1 VRRIGERLAHSAHLA
16 QAAVP
21 EAVSSTV
28 GTTAAPVVSSGV
40 GERVVAA
47 GMTLLLAG
55 GVTVGAAK
63 IVRGGNQDK
72 PAARAVASAPAP
84 APAPAPDTSRVRET
98 HPPADHPASDRGR
111 TGNANDTRAEPPI
124 VEEPEPT
131 PVVEVSEIIEA
142 SPSPDA
148 DPSPEPSVEP
158 PPPAPEWTMSFGS
171 DLLGD
176 TSWLSLVNSTV
187 QGKVGTAVRYSQ
199 TVTGSLVGS
208 KRELTRISLEYW
220 GSAQGKTGN
229 AEVRMFLDT
238 PAGSA
243 EYRASASLE
252 SVNLAQDGSAVYRF
266 TGSYAL
272 TTAPVA
278 AQAIMPHEGKI
289 TLTLKFWSDGSLYAS
304 AIELVEGS

>member
-1 VRRIGERLAHSAHLA
+1 LRKVGDRLAHSAYVA

-63 IVRGGNQDK
+63 IVRGGNEDK
-72 PAARAVASAPAP
+72 AVARAVAVASASPT
-84 APAPAPDTSRVRET
+84 PDTSKVKAT
-98 HPPADHPASDRGR
+98 PPTGDHPVFDAGR
-111 TGNANDTRAEPPI
+111 TGDAGDLRAEPPI
-124 VEEPEPT
+124 VDDPEPS
-131 PVVEVSEIIEA
+131 PVVETSPSVDP
-142 SPSPDA
+142 SPSPVA
-148 DPSPEPSVEP
+148 DPSPEPSIEP

-176 TSWLSLVNSTV
+176 TSWLSLVSETV
-187 QGKVGTAVRYSQ
+187 HGEPGEAVRYSQ

-208 KRELTRISLEYW
+208 KRVLTRINLEYW
-220 GSAQGKTGN
+220 GSVQGKAGDT
-229 AEVRMFLDT
+229 ELRLFLDA
-238 PAGSA
+238 PDGSY
-243 EYRASASLE
+243 EYRASTSLE

-266 TGSYAL
+266 RGSYAR

-278 AQAIMPHEGKI
+278 AGAIMPQDGSF
-289 TLTLKFWSDGSLYAS
+289 TLTPNFWSDGSLYAS
-304 AIELVEGS
+304 AIELVERS